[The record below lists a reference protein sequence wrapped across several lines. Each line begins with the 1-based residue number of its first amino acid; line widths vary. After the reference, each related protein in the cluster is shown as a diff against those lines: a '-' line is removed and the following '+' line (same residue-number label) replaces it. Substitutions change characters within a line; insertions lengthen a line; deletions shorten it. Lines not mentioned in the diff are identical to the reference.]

1 MTFGIVE
8 ILLIAAV
15 ITLVVGP
22 AKVFSTL
29 RKVAREAD
37 KVDEVVDALPPG
49 MQPRKW
55 QAMRKGM
62 QTLDALASKHD
73 EAEEIDEPSG
83 EPNGE
88 PEDTAGH
95 R

>member
-1 MTFGIVE
+1 MTFGLVE

-22 AKVFSTL
+22 AKVVSSL
-29 RKVAREAD
+29 RKLMKDAD

-62 QTLDALASKHD
+62 QTLEKLAGD
-73 EAEEIDEPSG
+73 RGEPEEAEEVDGPDEDGPG
-83 EPNGE
+83 P
-88 PEDTAGH
+88 PD